1 MPDPRFPSLPASLPP
16 PSFRPAYRQPETA
29 CRRDHRPL
37 HIGQALRA
45 LWLLLLTLTTLS
57 SPTIAHANSSATVNP
72 EVIIATVDRFLRK
85 ETKGLPGRVSFT
97 VGALDPRTQ
106 LAACAHMDAF
116 LPPGS
121 RLWGNSTVGVR
132 CTAPSPWSIYV
143 PVQVSIFGN
152 YLITASPLRQ
162 GQEVTEGDVSL
173 QNGDLAA
180 LPSGTLTELSQAL
193 GKTLRN
199 SVGAG
204 QPVRSDML
212 QAPIIIRQGQTVRL
226 LANGPGFAVTGDGTA
241 LNNAA
246 EGQTVQV
253 RTPSGTTTLGTARSG
268 GIVEVKAF

>member
-1 MPDPRFPSLPASLPP
+1 MPDPRFPPLPASLPQ
-16 PSFRPAYRQPETA
+16 PSFRHACRPETA

-45 LWLLLLTLTTLS
+45 LWLLVLALTTLS
-57 SPTIAHANSSATVNP
+57 CPTIAQANSSATVNP

-162 GQEVTEGDVSL
+162 GQEVTESDVSL

-226 LANGPGFAVTGDGTA
+226 IANGPGFAVTGDGTA